1 MSHVPN
7 LDNAAAAA
15 DCTAW
20 AQLAAGLDHG
30 AGNWVWPPPAAS
42 APRRHSRRSHHS
54 ICHGLV
60 DGTAATPAVLQ
71 LLPRPLLR
79 RLV

>member
-1 MSHVPN
+1 MPTLIS
-7 LDNAAAAA
+7 AAAAA
-15 DCTAW
+15 DCTAR
-20 AQLAAGLDHG
+20 AQLAAGLDRG
-30 AGNWVWPPPAAS
+30 AGIWVWPSPAAS